1 MGFLELESS
10 KAAYR
15 ADFAL
20 YGLAVAGLGGALLLG
35 APGPAWPLLATAL
48 GGYGL
53 WSLLEYT
60 LHRFVLHGM
69 QPFRG
74 MHELHHMRPGARI
87 GTPTVVSAPLFAL
100 LVFAPTWALAGLW
113 PACALSL
120 GVLAGYLAY
129 AVTHHLCHHGQ
140 AHSAWRTRHQRWHA
154 RHHQR
159 VDSPGCFGVSH
170 RFWDH
175 MFGTDRA
182 PFRQTGGPYRR
193 TG

>member
-20 YGLAVAGLGGALLLG
+20 YGLAVLGLGAALLLR
-35 APGPAWPLLATAL
+35 APGPAWPLVATAL

-53 WSLLEYT
+53 WGVLEYL
-60 LHRFVLHGM
+60 LHRFVLHGV

-100 LVFAPTWALAGLW
+100 LVFAPAWGLAGLW
-113 PACALSL
+113 PACALTA

-140 AHSAWRTRHQRWHA
+140 PHSAWRTRHQRWHA

-159 VDSPGCFGVSH
+159 VHNPGCFGVSH

-175 MFGTDRA
+175 MFGTDRT